1 MFRTHLSVL
10 ESSAARFPSSPVFRT
25 PLLDA
30 QTNRLGGWTTISYRQ
45 FQEDVLRFA
54 TFWARELR
62 RNKIPQRSVIGL
74 WYVYNTIG
82 GYTYVDVLHVYGLSR
97 AGYIPQLFSLRLPN
111 PEVVFELLVKADAK
125 ALIFDQTF
133 AEIVQNC
140 HVPIYPAAKVAEVDA
155 RSGPVPDLPV
165 VAESDIAFV
174 FHTSGSTS
182 GSPKLV
188 PCNYRWLDSTV
199 AKSSQICTPRDA
211 ARQDVTTWMGSMCHI
226 GQEFMLIG
234 SIQHGSCVIQPT
246 TISFSSEELMDMI
259 HSCGLNRLNQFAAFL
274 AMQLQ
279 ASRIHPKL
287 LAMLASLDEVLYSGM
302 PLSQPEQEWALQNN
316 IRLRNLFG
324 STECGATL
332 MSVGGTGKDRTL
344 LRPLDGVSYRFVPV
358 DSEESEAGHQST
370 ARLLEF
376 VVSSE
381 SGDCPDRSLC
391 GPDGNFRTGDLF
403 QEVTPGCYVSRGRN
417 DDWIKSENSLRCD
430 TKAIEDNVRAMC
442 GDLISE
448 CIVVGTGRPSPV
460 LFIEP
465 AKDMDNEKLKKDIIR
480 KTRHFH
486 SRRYLHER
494 ITSAQM
500 IVVVAR
506 NTLPRTST
514 KGNIRRT
521 AVEAAYRSQ
530 LDEIYSISR

>member
-10 ESSAARFPSSPVFRT
+10 ESSAARFSSSPVFKV
-25 PLLDA
+25 PLMGA
-30 QTNRLGGWTTISYRQ
+30 QTNQLSDWTSITYRQ
-45 FQEDVLRFA
+45 FYEDVLRFA
-54 TFWARELR
+54 AFWAKELR
-62 RNKIPQRSVIGL
+62 RNNIPQRSVIGL
-74 WYVYNTIG
+74 WIG
-82 GYTYVDVLHVYGLSR
+82 GFTYVDVLHIYGLSR

-111 PEVVFELLVKADAK
+111 PDVVFELLVKANAK
-125 ALIFDQTF
+125 ALIFDDTYSD
-133 AEIVQNC
+133 IVQNC
-140 HVPIYPAAKVAEVDA
+140 HVPIYPAMKGAEEVDA
-155 RSGPVPDLPV
+155 GSEFVPDLPV
-165 VAESDIAFV
+165 VTERDISFI

-188 PCNYRWLDSTV
+188 PCSYRWLDTTV
-199 AKSSQICTPRDA
+199 SKSSQISMPRDP

-234 SIQHGSCVIQPT
+234 SMQHGSCVIQPT

-259 HSCGLNRLNQFAAFL
+259 QTCGLNRLNQFAAFL
-274 AMQLQ
+274 ATQLQ
-279 ASRIHPKL
+279 TSRNHPKL
-287 LAMLASLDEVLYSGM
+287 LSMLVNLDEVIYSGM
-302 PLSQPEQEWALQNN
+302 PLPRPEQEWALQNN
-316 IRLRNLFG
+316 IKLRNLFG

-332 MSVGGTGKDRTL
+332 ISIGGTGSDATL
-344 LRPLDGVSYRFVPV
+344 LRPLEGVAYRFVPV

-376 VVSSE
+376 IVSSE

-391 GPDGNFRTGDLF
+391 GSDSHFRTGDLF
-403 QEVTPGCYVSRGRN
+403 QEVTPGRYVFRGRN

-442 GDLISE
+442 GDLISQ

-465 AKDMDNEKLKKDIIR
+465 AGDMDHEKLKKDIIR

-494 ITSAQM
+494 ISSAKM

-514 KGNIRRT
+514 KGNIRRK
-521 AVEAAYRSQ
+521 AVEEAFQSQ
-530 LDEIYSISR
+530 LDEIYGVSR